1 MHNVY
6 NKLRKCFSGGLQLE
20 RLGDDMGAGFR
31 AGRSAAGRSVHVISS
46 CAALFKRAIL
56 ASEHDVPTLV
66 LSPSFQP
73 GSDFYQGRKIT
84 HRSTEAAH
92 LMGVK

>member
-6 NKLRKCFSGGLQLE
+6 NKLRKCFSGGLLLE

-31 AGRSAAGRSVHVISS
+31 AGRKPAQLVVHFIFF
-46 CAALFKRAIL
+46 CAALFRRAIL

-73 GSDFYQGRKIT
+73 RSEIYQGRKLRTARQTRGI
-84 HRSTEAAH
+84 SWE
-92 LMGVK
+92 

>member
-20 RLGDDMGAGFR
+20 HLGDDMGAGFR
-31 AGRSAAGRSVHVISS
+31 AGRSAAGLGMHVISS
-46 CAALFKRAIL
+46 CAALIKRAIL

-73 GSDFYQGRKIT
+73 GSDIYHGKKIT
-84 HRSTEAAH
+84 HRSSEAAH